1 MKLYRLAIFLLVF
14 INILAQAQGLKL
26 DDDSY
31 EKVPQK
37 KSNLSVKKEGLPPK
51 IDLSPYVPSVINQG
65 ELGTCV
71 GVATTYYMRTMLEA
85 IRLGITDKKSIDSLR
100 FSPSFTYNAIKD
112 KTDTACMMGSEI
124 QNALAYLKTHGVAR
138 FAEQGYPYCL
148 ANKPVKLAD
157 DSKILDYIKLFGLL
171 DGGKNVVSATQ
182 KALAE
187 GSPVV
192 VGVQTT
198 PSLYDLSELGFW
210 RSLWLRILR
219 FFGADTDAETSL
231 WKPEKSD
238 RLGNGHAMCV
248 VGYDSSRF
256 GGAFQLVNSYGENWG
271 DKGFFWIRFTDY
283 QDYAK
288 YGFQAYIRAV
298 SDTAKVLLSGNVN
311 ITIADLAEGTA
322 LPFTRQLLGKTTNA
336 AISNDTL
343 VAYSLNDPQQTC
355 MHFKFSAE
363 VDKQT
368 YLYVIGGNTA
378 VSSIDTLFPGDASV
392 SPIIGVNTKVMLP
405 SEDDLYTLYGE
416 AGTEYWLF
424 LFSEIPLDMQAY
436 TQKMMQRRGSFAS
449 RVMSAFGDELV
460 PYEQVS
466 YKEKTMGFELKG
478 THKGHIVPLMI
489 SLKHIVNP
497 KNKQGDCQ

>member
-1 MKLYRLAIFLLVF
+1 MKLYRFAIPLLAF
-14 INILAQAQGLKL
+14 ISILAQAQGLKL

-37 KSNLSVKKEGLPPK
+37 KSNLAVNSKALPSK
-51 IDLSPYVPSVINQG
+51 IDLSPYVPTVINQG
-65 ELGTCV
+65 PLGTCV
-71 GVATTYYMRTMLEA
+71 GVSTTYYMRTMLEA
-85 IRLGITDKKSIDSLR
+85 IRLGITDKKVIDSLR
-100 FSPSFTYNAIKD
+100 FSPSYTYNAIKD
-112 KTDTACMMGSEI
+112 KTDGSCKMGSEI
-124 QNALAYLKTHGVAR
+124 QDALEYMKTHGVAR
-138 FAEQGYPYCL
+138 YSEQGYPYCL
-148 ANKPVKLAD
+148 PNKPIKPTD
-157 DSKILDYIKLFGLL
+157 DTKILDYIKLFGLL
-171 DGGKNVVSATQ
+171 DGGENTVTATQ

-187 GSPVV
+187 GTPVV

-198 PSLYDLSELGFW
+198 PSLHDLRELGFW

-219 FFGADTDAETSL
+219 FFGIDTDAETSL
-231 WKPEKSD
+231 WRPEKSN

-256 GGAFQLVNSYGENWG
+256 GGAFKLVNSYGANWG

-288 YGFQAYIRAV
+288 YGFQAYLRAA
-298 SDTAKVLLSGNVN
+298 SDTAQVVLSGNVN
-311 ITIADLAEGTA
+311 IMIADLAEGTA
-322 LPFTRQLLGKTTNA
+322 LPFTRQLLGKTANA
-336 AISNDTL
+336 TINNDTL

-355 MHFKFSAE
+355 TPFKFSAD

-368 YLYVIGGNTA
+368 YLYVIGGGTA
-378 VSSIDTLFPGDASV
+378 VSTIDTLFPGDASV
-392 SPIIGVNTKVMLP
+392 SPMIGVNTKVMLP
-405 SEDDLYTLYGE
+405 SEDDNYTLYGA

-424 LFSEIPLDMQAY
+424 LFSETPLDMQAY

-460 PYEQVS
+460 PYEQVN
-466 YKEKTMGFELKG
+466 YKEKKMGFELKG

-489 SLKHIVNP
+489 SLKHIENP